1 MWIPKGVALIRGR
14 DLFEARRLLEE
25 IRYVLLK
32 LNRNIA
38 FVSNLL
44 LAYFIVYQFLA
55 QVLFLLDDT
64 WSWK

>member
-1 MWIPKGVALIRGR
+1 MWIPKGAALIRGR

-64 WSWK
+64 WS

>member
-14 DLFEARRLLEE
+14 DLLEARRLLEE

-64 WSWK
+64 WS

>member
-14 DLFEARRLLEE
+14 DLFEAWRLLEE

-64 WSWK
+64 GSWK

>member
-14 DLFEARRLLEE
+14 DLFESRRLLEE

-64 WSWK
+64 WS

>member
-14 DLFEARRLLEE
+14 DLLEARRLLEE

>member
-64 WSWK
+64 WS

>member
-14 DLFEARRLLEE
+14 DLFEAWRLLEE

-64 WSWK
+64 WS

>member
-14 DLFEARRLLEE
+14 DLFEAWRLLEE

-64 WSWK
+64 GS